1 MLKEIKTR
9 PVMCPQPVF
18 VVGTYDA
25 DGTPDAMTVSWAG
38 QNWMEM
44 VEMNISADHKTTENM
59 RLQKAFTL
67 HLANKERV
75 ELADYLGI
83 VSGKEKGKINHVNA
97 TIVKGRIV
105 NAPIIEEFLLAMEC
119 NVISMEDNG
128 RGGVYVVAQVVRT
141 VADDTIIDTDGKIM
155 YSRLNPIMADFETDE
170 YLTIGKTAG
179 KVYSI
184 GKNLK

>member
-1 MLKEIKTR
+1 
-9 PVMCPQPVF
+9 
-18 VVGTYDA
+18 
-25 DGTPDAMTVSWAG
+25 
-38 QNWMEM
+38 
-44 VEMNISADHKTTENM
+44 
-59 RLQKAFTL
+59 
-67 HLANKERV
+67 
-75 ELADYLGI
+75 
-83 VSGKEKGKINHVNA
+83 
-97 TIVKGRIV
+97 
-105 NAPIIEEFLLAMEC
+105 
-119 NVISMEDNG
+119 MEDNG